1 MDGAISFR
9 SLGKQM
15 ILKQL
20 AKNNFCII
28 LLCSVSLMTNQI
40 IELNHIIFDWFG
52 FFFLIRRTKPSGP
65 VMAPVN
71 FVERCQKQF
80 LNIFL
85 LFLFSLG

>member
-1 MDGAISFR
+1 MDAAISFR

-52 FFFLIRRTKPSGP
+52 FFFFNSSNQTFWTCDGSR
-65 VMAPVN
+65 
-71 FVERCQKQF
+71 QF
-80 LNIFL
+80 CREMPKAV
-85 LFLFSLG
+85 S